1 MKIPTRHAP
10 RGGPRHRTDR
20 RGIRGFTLLEM
31 SVAMALTMGLST
43 MLVGIMQQQV
53 SFTRMLTQFRFLR
66 EEAPN
71 INTLMTTMI
80 NKADSYRIY
89 TSTGNAKAATNA
101 VRDDGRALRL
111 RLRNPDGTAA
121 HAIIAFES
129 QEGTNRLNYYY
140 RSHSASTWPSHPS
153 WTITS
158 RPALVN
164 FSNSTGILLVTM
176 TGPDGEEITYAGNPD

>member
-1 MKIPTRHAP
+1 MKFSAGHHLNRK
-10 RGGPRHRTDR
+10 RYSCG
-20 RGIRGFTLLEM
+20 GFTLLEM
-31 SVAMALTMGLST
+31 SVAMALTLGLAT

-89 TSTGNAKAATNA
+89 ASTGNAKAATNA
-101 VRDDGRALRL
+101 IRDGGRALRL

-121 HAIIAFES
+121 HAIIAFENQS
-129 QEGTNRLNYYY
+129 GVNRLNYYY
-140 RSHSASTWPSHPS
+140 RDHSASTWPNSPS

-164 FSNSTGILLVTM
+164 FSNSSGILLVTM